1 MGRTAGRTPE
11 DTRRLLIAAAAEV
24 IRARGAGATLDDIA
38 AHAGVSK
45 GGLVYHFASKDE
57 LLRALAQSRLD
68 EFRGWIDAEL
78 DPDDEAPGRYTRAY
92 IRALLAPEQDQ
103 AAARESIALI
113 AQLMTIPAVAEIARA
128 DALRLDADLRAD
140 ELPPEVLRLV
150 VAAADGAN
158 MAPFWGGDLGG
169 EDELRQLERRLIRLT
184 REPALWQ
191 NLPWDRD

>member
-128 DALRLDADLRAD
+128 DAPRLDADLRAD
-140 ELPPEVLRLV
+140 GLPPEVLRLV

>member
-45 GGLVYHFASKDE
+45 GGLVYHYASKDE

-140 ELPPEVLRLV
+140 GLPPEVLRLV